1 MVDDENIESS
11 GTASI
16 GTDGNG
22 EIGVG
27 AAGAEAKA
35 GGKAEKLGWMELI
48 AKVHEAEQAEGQH
61 GRRICRIFFE
71 GKPGA
76 ELFNGDYG
84 NAPVE
89 VATAPGFKGYQ
100 YSDGEIVKL

>member
-1 MVDDENIESS
+1 MADDQNIGSG
-11 GTASI
+11 GTAP
-16 GTDGNG
+16 GGADGNG
-22 EIGVG
+22 DTGVG
-27 AAGAEAKA
+27 AAGAEANA
-35 GGKAEKLGWMELI
+35 GGKVEKLGWAELI
-48 AKVHEAEQAEGQH
+48 AKVHGAEQAEGQH

-89 VATAPGFKGYQ
+89 VATAPGFQGYQ